1 MDPPAESA
9 ICIAA
14 SGLLLW
20 NGFLHTVGNG
30 APLLQKWLHNGQFIT
45 IKPKCLA
52 SNAGHKCM
60 WEWSEYYFRD
70 LSDFIGKWF
79 HVVALTQKTMGLS
92 VLFLSAAL
100 GGKQMSEWMPLL
112 GRFSVW
118 HCHSLVGLN
127 TGLGHL
133 PYNPNNQLVGSCV

>member
-1 MDPPAESA
+1 MKFNFPFF
-9 ICIAA
+9 AA

-20 NGFLHTVGNG
+20 NGFLHTGGNG

-79 HVVALTQKTMGLS
+79 HVALTKNYEAQGA
-92 VLFLSAAL
+92 FLAFFSAAL
-100 GGKQMSEWMPLL
+100 GGKETCQN
-112 GRFSVW
+112 GC
-118 HCHSLVGLN
+118 HCWVSFLCGWWA
-127 TGLGHL
+127 
-133 PYNPNNQLVGSCV
+133 